1 MPIVRNQ
8 VRTVLLVSIPLTE
21 RTRPFYYVSRI
32 QRRIN
37 CQFYKRIFNNLY

>member
-21 RTRPFYYVSRI
+21 RTRPFYYALKFLI
-32 QRRIN
+32 MIGDCLHN
-37 CQFYKRIFNNLY
+37 F